1 MSNPPSSKPSP
12 RATMPPMRLLI
23 GLFRTPVGQTRR
35 PAIGTKSRLVHALL
49 TFLTALGLVVG
60 VSAIPA
66 AASPPSTYFGLGDS
80 IAAGTG
86 ATMPTDLSV
95 PCLQSP
101 LAYPTQLGAARNLG
115 CYGATTSDVQSTQ
128 VPQLPGDVR
137 NVTLTVGAND
147 VGAGNVAI
155 TCETLPAQCQQA
167 IAYSTLVLLPQLP
180 AKLAATISAVRAKAP
195 GAHVT
200 LTGYPLLFTVPGLP
214 PSEQAIATEINA
226 ATTAL
231 NQTIAFTALTH
242 GARYADVTL
251 LFYGHGIG
259 SPDPW
264 INSLTVNAVTAWDPG
279 SFHPNAAGYT
289 RGYVRAVAPF
299 VH

>member
-12 RATMPPMRLLI
+12 RATMPHMRLLI

-49 TFLTALGLVVG
+49 TFLTALGLIAG

-66 AASPPSTYFGLGDS
+66 AASPTSTYYGLGDS

-86 ATMPTDLSV
+86 ATPYLSG

-101 LAYPTQLGAARNLG
+101 LAYPTQLKAARNLG

-155 TCETLPAQCQQA
+155 TCETQSAAQCQQS
-167 IAYSTLVLLPQLP
+167 IANSTLLLPQLP
-180 AKLAATISAVRAKAP
+180 AKLAATITAVRAKAT

-200 LTGYPLLFTVPGLP
+200 LTGYPVLFTVPGLP
-214 PSEQAIATEINA
+214 ASEQAIATEINA

-231 NQTIAFTALTH
+231 NQTIALTALNS
-242 GARYADVTL
+242 GAGYVDVTL

-264 INSLTVNAVTAWDPG
+264 INSPTVNPLTGTLDPG

-289 RGYVRAVAPF
+289 RGYVPAVAPF
-299 VH
+299 LN

>member
-12 RATMPPMRLLI
+12 RATMLPMRLLM

-66 AASPPSTYFGLGDS
+66 AASPASTYFGLGDS

-101 LAYPTQLGAARNLG
+101 WAYPTHLGAARNLG

-155 TCETLPAQCQQA
+155 TCETLPADCQTA
-167 IAYSTLVLLPQLP
+167 IANSTLLLPQLP
-180 AKLAATISAVRAKAP
+180 AKLAATISAVRAQAP

-231 NQTIAFTALTH
+231 NQTIALTALNR
-242 GARYADVTL
+242 GAGYVDVTL

-264 INSLTVNAVTAWDPG
+264 INSPTVNAATATLDPG